1 MTETRPE
8 VSSARVRTIRNS
20 ALPYA
25 VDMEPFW
32 QPVDSAEDW
41 TLSAMIHDCHVG
53 GQLQPK
59 THNEGRKGPP

>member
-1 MTETRPE
+1 
-8 VSSARVRTIRNS
+8 
-20 ALPYA
+20 
-25 VDMEPFW
+25 MEPFW